1 MPVSSPARSALLFVV
16 WIALL
21 AGCQPQA
28 EDAVSPDRSATP
40 DATQRSSEPL
50 GAPFVQFSDGA
61 RSGAVVYVPVY
72 SHIYHNDGDRRFKLA
87 VTLSLRNID
96 PRQSITIASVSY
108 YDSDGRL
115 VRDYLDAPLT
125 LGPLVSRA
133 YVVAADDDTGGSG
146 ANFLVTWSAD
156 TEVSDPLI
164 ETVMISTAS
173 SQGLSFTGQAR
184 VVQRIGDGEDE

>member
-1 MPVSSPARSALLFVV
+1 MYFRLSARSVFVCTAWAVLLT
-16 WIALL
+16 
-21 AGCQPQA
+21 GCQTSADDHASPTTSGTPAVVEGQA
-28 EDAVSPDRSATP
+28 DPI
-40 DATQRSSEPL
+40 
-50 GAPFVQFSDGA
+50 GASLAQFPEGA

-87 VTLSLRNID
+87 VTLSLRNTD
-96 PRQSITIASVSY
+96 PRRSVTVASVAY

-115 VRDYLDAPLT
+115 VREYLDAPLT

-133 YVVAADDDTGGSG
+133 YVVAASDDTGGSG
-146 ANFLVTWSAD
+146 ANFLVTWSAE
-156 TEVSDPLI
+156 TSVAEPLI

-184 VVQRIGDGEDE
+184 VVQRLGEGE

>member
-1 MPVSSPARSALLFVV
+1 MYFRLSACFAFVFTAWV
-16 WIALL
+16 VLL
-21 AGCQPQA
+21 AGCQTPA
-28 EDAVSPDRSATP
+28 DDFAPPSTSATQEAAERP
-40 DATQRSSEPL
+40 GSPI
-50 GAPFVQFSDGA
+50 GAPLTQFPEGA

-87 VTLSLRNID
+87 ATLSLRNTD
-96 PRQSITIASVSY
+96 PRRSVTVASVAY

-115 VRDYLDAPLT
+115 VREYLDAPLT

-133 YVVAADDDTGGSG
+133 YVVAVNDDTGGSG

-156 TEVSDPLI
+156 TDVSDPLI

-173 SQGLSFTGQAR
+173 SQGLSFTGQAQ
-184 VVQRIGDGEDE
+184 VIQRLGEGE